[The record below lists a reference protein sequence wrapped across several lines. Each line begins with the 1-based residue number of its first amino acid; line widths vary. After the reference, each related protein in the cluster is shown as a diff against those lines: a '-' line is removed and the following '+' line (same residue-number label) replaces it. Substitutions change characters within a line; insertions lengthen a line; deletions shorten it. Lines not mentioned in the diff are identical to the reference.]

1 MRRRR
6 RRLRRQW
13 RQRDRSSLWSP
24 SGNKK
29 APDLFRRGSGPD
41 DAIVQLRAHVS
52 RSPTGLSGFG
62 GAFGA
67 RHHGAGTYGGLD
79 RRQRLL
85 ERKSASTRLNRTPLL
100 RNKLLHEASQSL

>member
-67 RHHGAGTYGGLD
+67 RHHGAGTYGGPGP
-79 RRQRLL
+79 
-85 ERKSASTRLNRTPLL
+85 ASTAFGAKIGFNEVEQDAVVT
-100 RNKLLHEASQSL
+100 Q